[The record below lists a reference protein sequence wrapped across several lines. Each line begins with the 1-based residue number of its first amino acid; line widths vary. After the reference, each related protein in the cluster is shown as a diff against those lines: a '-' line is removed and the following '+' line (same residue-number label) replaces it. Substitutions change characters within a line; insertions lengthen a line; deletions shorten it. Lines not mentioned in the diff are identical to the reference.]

1 MTSPSSPLPPPLH
14 EEPAGPDVSGRGGGA
29 RSGGALPD
37 VVAVLGTYVALGVVA
52 GLLWWALYD
61 PAEFTVVRRGG
72 VTMGEVDLGKRFNAD
87 AWYAVIAGGLGLVS
101 GTVVSWWRSR
111 DPLLTTVLVLLG
123 SGVAAGVMSVLGG
136 WLGPADP
143 QQLVASAEVGARLAV
158 PLSVDATVCYLV
170 WPVTALIG
178 CLVVLWSPPT
188 PPG

>member
-1 MTSPSSPLPPPLH
+1 
-14 EEPAGPDVSGRGGGA
+14 
-29 RSGGALPD
+29 
-37 VVAVLGTYVALGVVA
+37 
-52 GLLWWALYD
+52 
-61 PAEFTVVRRGG
+61 
-72 VTMGEVDLGKRFNAD
+72 
-87 AWYAVIAGGLGLVS
+87 
-101 GTVVSWWRSR
+101 
-111 DPLLTTVLVLLG
+111 
-123 SGVAAGVMSVLGG
+123 MSVLGG